1 MNFKQR
7 NDQEKKKKKPNKFR
21 VIVGFHPET
30 KNLHRKGEVTWRN
43 SGGRGWG
50 GQAGRERNTY
60 VHADMCACMYVKR
73 VPGAGV
79 KIRLVL
85 CCAILESN
93 GTVPA
98 DPADSAVPS
107 AVPEVK
113 PSSSI
118 RRHFSGNT
126 DLTARE
132 TVSLLLCSPYLAS
145 CIHLSSDVITVNYS
159 PQRVPIADKML
170 YKCWTKSSA

>member
-1 MNFKQR
+1 M
-7 NDQEKKKKKPNKFR
+7 
-21 VIVGFHPET
+21 
-30 KNLHRKGEVTWRN
+30 
-43 SGGRGWG
+43 
-50 GQAGRERNTY
+50 
-60 VHADMCACMYVKR
+60 HADMCVCMYVS
-73 VPGAGV
+73 VCWGQEV
-79 KIRLVL
+79 KYTW

-107 AVPEVK
+107 AAPEVK

-132 TVSLLLCSPYLAS
+132 TVPLLLRSPYLAS
-145 CIHLSSDVITVNYS
+145 GIHLSSDVITVNYS

-170 YKCWTKSSA
+170 YKCWTKSSV

>member
-7 NDQEKKKKKPNKFR
+7 NNQKKTNKFR

-30 KNLHRKGEVTWRN
+30 KKLHRKGEITWRN
-43 SGGRGWG
+43 PGGG
-50 GQAGRERNTY
+50 GGLAGGKGRERNTY
-60 VHADMCACMYVKR
+60 VHADTCVHMYVSVCR
-73 VPGAGV
+73 GQQV
-79 KIRLVL
+79 KYAW
-85 CCAILESN
+85 CCAILETD

-107 AVPEVK
+107 AVLEVK

-118 RRHFSGNT
+118 RRHFSANT

-132 TVSLLLCSPYLAS
+132 TVSLLLRFPYLAS

-159 PQRVPIADKML
+159 PQRVPITDKML